1 MGAASMRRGCQL
13 RSVWGGMGV
22 GRRFVELFRAAM
34 DDADARPYPYQER
47 LAAEGLPELLRVP
60 TGAGKTAAAVLPWLW
75 RRLEHPDAEVRAG
88 EARWL
93 VFVLPLRS
101 LVEQT
106 AAVVREWIAKA
117 GLGGVVGV
125 HVFMGGEARDDDAW
139 RMQPSRTAIFVGTQ
153 DMLLSRLLMRGY
165 GESRAQWPVSFGLL
179 HSGVQFVFDETQLMG
194 PGLSTSAQLQGL
206 RAKLGTGAPSRSMW
220 MSATLAPQEVRT
232 PDHRQV
238 RGVVE
243 LGEEDRVGGL
253 AVRLNAVRQVERVE
267 VPELAAAY
275 PAGLAQVL
283 VARHVPGTRTIAVFN
298 TVERA
303 VAVQAALAKLVRRGS
318 PEVVLLHS
326 RFRPP
331 EREYLVD
338 GLKAPLSAAGQIVV
352 STQVLEAGVDLSSRV
367 LFTEAALFSSVV
379 QRAGRCNRAGEFP
392 EGANLLWAPP
402 PSGRGQYAPYEQEDV
417 ETAVGALTSLEG
429 TWVTST
435 MLQEMPVV
443 PKPVVHPVLRCRD
456 LLQLFDTMP
465 DLSGAD
471 IDVSPWIRDGQDT
484 TALVAWRSLAD
495 GKPGE
500 REAFP
505 AREEL
510 CAAPVQ
516 DLKTILKDSLGPLWV
531 LDAAEGAWR
540 RAQFADIRPG
550 SLLLTSTASGWY
562 DSKLGWGLRHRGP
575 VTSLART
582 GEVPDGMNKD
592 DASCADRWVDLIE
605 HLEDVEKEVGL
616 LAEDLAPLD
625 GLSGGHLEAAQLAAR
640 YHDLG
645 KAHSVFVNTIRRS
658 CPEGKHPPG
667 EGPWAKSRH
676 RMGRHERKYFRHEL
690 ISALALMH
698 PDGTLL
704 EGSQHPDL
712 IAYLA
717 AAHHGKVRMSVRS
730 MPGEA
735 EHVPPRV
742 LGVEP
747 ADEVGPV
754 ELPGGQVLP
763 RIVVDPSV
771 LFLGGGPEGAPSWT
785 QRTSQLLSSL
795 GPFRLALLEA
805 LVRVADWRASQA
817 YRTPQSAQ
825 DQAISSDEQPSVAP
839 LPIPAQAG
847 AFEQEVLW

>member
-1 MGAASMRRGCQL
+1 MGRT
-13 RSVWGGMGV
+13 
-22 GRRFVELFRAAM
+22 FVELFRAALN
-34 DDADARPYPYQER
+34 DADARPYPYQER

-60 TGAGKTAAAVLPWLW
+60 TGAGKTAAGVLPWLW
-75 RRLEHPDAEVRAG
+75 RRLEHPEAAVRAG

-106 AAVVREWIAKA
+106 AAVVREWTANA
-117 GLGGVVGV
+117 GVAETVGV
-125 HVFMGGEARDDDAW
+125 HVFMGGEDRDDDAW
-139 RMQPSRTAIFVGTQ
+139 RMDPSRTAVFIGTQ

-194 PGLSTSAQLQGL
+194 PGLPTSAQLQGL
-206 RAKLGTGAPSRSMW
+206 REKMHTGAPSRSMW
-220 MSATLAPQEVRT
+220 MSATLAPQEVCT
-232 PDHRQV
+232 PDHREV

-243 LGEEDRVGGL
+243 LGADDRVGGL
-253 AVRLNAVRQVERVE
+253 AVRLNAVRRVERVQ
-267 VPELAAAY
+267 VPESAAAY
-275 PAGLAQVL
+275 PRGVAEVL

-303 VAVQAALAKLVRRGS
+303 LAVQAALAKLARRGG
-318 PEVVLLHS
+318 PEVLLLHS
-326 RFRPP
+326 RFRPL
-331 EREYLVD
+331 ERERLMD
-338 GLKAPLSAAGQIVV
+338 ELKAPLPAAGQIVV

-392 EGANLLWAPP
+392 EGADLLWAPP

-417 ETAVGALTSLEG
+417 ETAVEALTSLEG

-443 PKPVVHPVLRCRD
+443 SKPVVHPVLRRRD

-484 TALVAWRSLAD
+484 TALVAWRDWAN
-495 GKPGE
+495 GRPGE

-510 CAAPVQ
+510 CAAPVG
-516 DLKTILKDSLGPLWV
+516 DLKTIVRDSLGPLWV
-531 LDAAEGAWR
+531 LDAAEGVWR

-550 SLLLTSTASGWY
+550 AVLLTSTASGWY
-562 DSKLGWGLRHRGP
+562 DSRLGWGLKHRGP
-575 VTSLART
+575 VTSRVRT
-582 GEVPDGMNKD
+582 GNIPDGMGKD

-605 HLEDVEKEVGL
+605 HLEDVEREVGL
-616 LAEDLAPLD
+616 VAESLAPLD
-625 GLSGGHLEAAQLAAR
+625 GLSAGHLEAARLAGR

-645 KAHSVFVNTIRRS
+645 KAHSVFVNTVRRS
-658 CPEGKHPPG
+658 CPEGEQPPG

-690 ISALALMH
+690 ISALALLH
-698 PDGTLL
+698 PDNTLL
-704 EGSQHPDL
+704 DGSEHSDL

-717 AAHHGKVRMSVRS
+717 AAHHGKVRVSVRS

-735 EHVPPRV
+735 ERVPPRV

-747 ADEVGPV
+747 AEEVGPV

-763 RIVVDPSV
+763 RIAVDPSV
-771 LFLGGGPEGAPSWT
+771 LFLGGGPQGAPSWT
-785 QRTSQLLSSL
+785 QRTSQLLSQL
-795 GPFRLALLEA
+795 GLFRLALLEA

-817 YRTPQSAQ
+817 YRTPQIAQ
-825 DQAISSDEQPSVAP
+825 DQAIAQDEQPSAAP
-839 LPIPAQAG
+839 LAIPSPAG

>member
-1 MGAASMRRGCQL
+1 MN
-13 RSVWGGMGV
+13 
-22 GRRFVELFRAAM
+22 
-34 DDADARPYPYQER
+34 DADARPYPYQER

-60 TGAGKTAAAVLPWLW
+60 TGAGKTAAGVLPWLW
-75 RRLEHPDAEVRAG
+75 RRLEHPDAGVRAS

-117 GLGGVVGV
+117 GLARAVGV
-125 HVFMGGEARDDDAW
+125 HVFMGGEDRDDDAW
-139 RMQPSRTAIFVGTQ
+139 RMDPSQTAVLVGTQ

-194 PGLSTSAQLQGL
+194 PGLPTSAQLQGL
-206 RAKLGTGAPSRSMW
+206 REELGTGAPSRSTW
-220 MSATLAPQEVRT
+220 MSATLAPHEVCT
-232 PDHRQV
+232 PDHREV

-243 LGEEDRVGGL
+243 LGEKDRVGGL
-253 AVRLNAVRQVERVE
+253 AVRLNAVRRVERVE
-267 VPELAAAY
+267 VPESAVAY
-275 PAGLAQVL
+275 PARVAQVL
-283 VARHVPGTRTIAVFN
+283 VARHVAGTRTIAVFN

-303 VAVQAALAKLVRRGS
+303 VAVQAALAKLARRGG
-318 PEVVLLHS
+318 PEVVLVHS

-331 EREYLVD
+331 ERERLMD
-338 GLKAPLSAAGQIVV
+338 ELKAPLSEAGQIVV

-402 PSGRGQYAPYEQEDV
+402 PSARGQYAPYEQEDV
-417 ETAVGALTSLEG
+417 ETAVEALTSLEG

-443 PKPVVHPVLRCRD
+443 PKPVVHPVLRRRD

-471 IDVSPWIRDGQDT
+471 IDVSQWIRDGQDT
-484 TALVAWRSLAD
+484 TAQVAWRGLPD
-495 GKPGE
+495 GRPGE

-505 AREEL
+505 ARDEL
-510 CAAPVQ
+510 CAAPVR
-516 DLKTILKDSLGPLWV
+516 DLKTIVKDSLGPLWV
-531 LDAAEGAWR
+531 LDAAEGTWR

-550 SLLLTSTASGWY
+550 TVLLTSTASGWY
-562 DSKLGWGLRHRGP
+562 DSKLGWGLKHRGP
-575 VTSLART
+575 VTSRART
-582 GEVPDGMNKD
+582 GTVPDGMGKD
-592 DASCADRWVDLIE
+592 DTSCADRWVDLIE
-605 HLEDVEKEVGL
+605 HLEDVEREVDS
-616 LAEDLAPLD
+616 LAESLAPMD
-625 GLSGGHLEAAQLAAR
+625 GLSAGHLESARLAGR

-645 KAHSVFVNTIRRS
+645 KAHSVFANTVRRS
-658 CPEGKHPPG
+658 CPEGEQPPG

-690 ISALALMH
+690 ISTLALLH
-698 PDGTLL
+698 PDSTLL
-704 EGSQHPDL
+704 DGSEHSDL

-717 AAHHGKVRMSVRS
+717 AAHHGKVRVSVRS

-735 EHVPPRV
+735 ERVPPRV

-747 ADEVGPV
+747 AEEVGPV
-754 ELPGGQVLP
+754 ELPAGQVLP
-763 RIVVDPSV
+763 RIVIDPSV
-771 LFLGGGPEGAPSWT
+771 LFLGSGPEGAPSWT
-785 QRTSQLLSSL
+785 QRTSQLLAEL
-795 GPFRLALLEA
+795 GPFRLAMLEA

-817 YRTPQSAQ
+817 YRTAQNAQ
-825 DQAISSDEQPSVAP
+825 DQGVSSAEEASAAP
-839 LPIPAQAG
+839 LLIPAQAG
-847 AFEQEVLW
+847 VFEQEVLW

>member
-1 MGAASMRRGCQL
+1 MGRT
-13 RSVWGGMGV
+13 
-22 GRRFVELFRAAM
+22 FVELFRDAM
-34 DDADARPYPYQER
+34 NDGDARPYPYQER

-60 TGAGKTAAAVLPWLW
+60 TGAGKTAAGVLPWLW
-75 RRLEHPDAEVRAG
+75 RRLEHPDVDVRAG

-106 AAVVREWIAKA
+106 ASVVREWVARA
-117 GLGGVVGV
+117 GLAGVVGV
-125 HVFMGGEARDDDAW
+125 HVFMGGEDRDDDAW
-139 RMQPSRTAIFVGTQ
+139 RMDPSRTAVFVGTQ

-194 PGLSTSAQLQGL
+194 PGLPTSAQLQGL
-206 RAKLGTGAPSRSMW
+206 REKLGTGAPSQSMW
-220 MSATLAPQEVRT
+220 MSATLAPQEVCT
-232 PDHRQV
+232 PDHREV

-243 LGEEDRVGGL
+243 LGEDDRVGGL
-253 AVRLNAVRQVERVE
+253 AVRLNAVRRVERVE
-267 VPELAAAY
+267 VPASTAAY
-275 PAGLAQVL
+275 SAGVAQVL

-303 VAVQAALAKLVRRGS
+303 VAVQAALAKLVGQGG

-331 EREYLVD
+331 ERERLMRE
-338 GLKAPLSAAGQIVV
+338 LNTPLSATGQIVV

-392 EGANLLWAPP
+392 EGANLLWAPS
-402 PSGRGQYAPYEQEDV
+402 PSGQGQYAPYEEEDV
-417 ETAVGALTSLEG
+417 AAAAEALTSLED

-443 PKPVVHPVLRCRD
+443 PKPVVHPVLRRRD

-471 IDVSPWIRDGQDT
+471 IDVSQWVRDGQDT
-484 TALVAWRSLAD
+484 TALVAWRDLTD
-495 GKPGE
+495 GRPGE

-510 CAAPVQ
+510 CAAPVR
-516 DLKTILKDSLGPLWV
+516 DLKAIVKDSLTALWV
-531 LDAAEGAWR
+531 LDAADGAWR
-540 RAQFADIRPG
+540 RAQFVDIRPG
-550 SLLLTSTASGWY
+550 AVLLTSTASGWY
-562 DSKLGWGLRHRGP
+562 DSKLGWGLKYRGP

-582 GEVPDGMNKD
+582 GKVPDGMGKD

-605 HLEDVEKEVGL
+605 HLEDVEREVGL
-616 LAEDLAPLD
+616 LAEGLAPLD
-625 GLSGGHLEAAQLAAR
+625 GLSSGHLEAAGLAGR

-645 KAHSVFVNTIRRS
+645 KAHFVFANTVRRS
-658 CPEGKHPPG
+658 CPDGEQPPG

-690 ISALALMH
+690 ISALALLH
-698 PDGTLL
+698 PDSTLL
-704 EGSQHPDL
+704 DGSEDPDL

-717 AAHHGKVRMSVRS
+717 AAHHGKVRVSVRS

-735 EHVPPRV
+735 ERVPPRV

-747 ADEVGPV
+747 AEEVGPV
-754 ELPGGQVLP
+754 DLPGGQVLP

-771 LFLGGGPEGAPSWT
+771 LFLGGAREGVPSWT
-785 QRTSQLLSSL
+785 QRTAQLLSGL

-817 YRTPQSAQ
+817 YRTPRAVQSQ
-825 DQAISSDEQPSVAP
+825 TVSPEEQPSAA
-839 LPIPAQAG
+839 LLAIPRPAG
-847 AFEQEVLW
+847 GFEQEVLW

>member
-1 MGAASMRRGCQL
+1 MRRT
-13 RSVWGGMGV
+13 
-22 GRRFVELFRAAM
+22 FVELFRAAM
-34 DDADARPYPYQER
+34 NDVDARPYPYQER

-60 TGAGKTAAAVLPWLW
+60 TGAGKTAAGVLPWLW
-75 RRLEHPDAEVRAG
+75 RRLEHPDTAVRAG

-106 AAVVREWIAKA
+106 AAVVREWTANA
-117 GLGGVVGV
+117 GLAGAVGV
-125 HVFMGGEARDDDAW
+125 HVFMGGEGRDDDAW
-139 RMQPSRTAIFVGTQ
+139 RMDPSRTAVFVGTQ

-179 HSGVQFVFDETQLMG
+179 HNGVQFVFDETQLMG
-194 PGLSTSAQLQGL
+194 PGLPTSAQLQGL
-206 RAKLGTGAPSRSMW
+206 REKLGTGAPSRSMW
-220 MSATLAPQEVRT
+220 MSATLAPQEVCT
-232 PDHRQV
+232 PDHREV

-243 LGEEDRVGGL
+243 LGEDDRVGSL

-275 PAGLAQVL
+275 PAGVAQVL

-303 VAVQAALAKLVRRGS
+303 VAVQAALAKLVRRGG

-331 EREYLVD
+331 EREGLMD
-338 GLKAPLSAAGQIVV
+338 ELKAPLSAAGQIVI

-392 EGANLLWAPP
+392 EGANLLWATP

-417 ETAVGALTSLEG
+417 ETAVEALTSLEG

-435 MLQEMPVV
+435 RLQEMPVV
-443 PKPVVHPVLRCRD
+443 SKPVVHPVLRRRD

-471 IDVSPWIRDGQDT
+471 IDVSQWIRDGQDT
-484 TALVAWRSLAD
+484 TALVAWRDLAD
-495 GKPGE
+495 GRPGE
-500 REAFP
+500 RETFP

-510 CAAPVQ
+510 CPAPIR
-516 DLKTILKDSLGPLWV
+516 DLKTIVKDSLGPLWV
-531 LDAAEGAWR
+531 LDAAEGTWR
-540 RAQFADIRPG
+540 RAQFTDIQPG
-550 SLLLTSTASGWY
+550 AVLLTSTASGWY
-562 DSKLGWGLRHRGP
+562 DSKLGWGLKHRGP
-575 VTSLART
+575 VTSRVRT
-582 GEVPDGMNKD
+582 GRVPDGMSKD
-592 DASCADRWVDLIE
+592 DASCVDRWVDLIE
-605 HLEDVEKEVGL
+605 HLEDVEREVGL
-616 LAEDLAPLD
+616 LAGSLAPLD
-625 GLSGGHLEAAQLAAR
+625 GLSAGHLEAARLAGR

-645 KAHSVFVNTIRRS
+645 KAHSVFANTIRRS
-658 CPEGKHPPG
+658 CPEGEQPPG

-676 RMGRHERKYFRHEL
+676 QMGRHERKYFRHEL
-690 ISALALMH
+690 ISALTLLH
-698 PDGTLL
+698 PDSTLL
-704 EGSQHPDL
+704 AGNEYSDL

-717 AAHHGKVRMSVRS
+717 AAHHGKVRVSVRS

-735 EHVPPRV
+735 ERVPPRV

-747 ADEVGPV
+747 AEEVGPV
-754 ELPGGQVLP
+754 ELPGGKVLP

-771 LFLGGGPEGAPSWT
+771 LFLGGGPQEAPSWT
-785 QRTSQLLSSL
+785 QRTSQLLSQL

-817 YRTPQSAQ
+817 YRTPQIAQ
-825 DQAISSDEQPSVAP
+825 DQAIAPDEQPSAAP
-839 LPIPAQAG
+839 LPIPAPAG

>member
-1 MGAASMRRGCQL
+1 MGRT
-13 RSVWGGMGV
+13 
-22 GRRFVELFRAAM
+22 FVELFRAAM
-34 DDADARPYPYQER
+34 NDADARPYPYQER

-60 TGAGKTAAAVLPWLW
+60 TGAGKTAAGVLPWLW

-106 AAVVREWIAKA
+106 AAVVREWIAGA
-117 GLGGVVGV
+117 GLAGVVGV
-125 HVFMGGEARDDDAW
+125 HVFMGGEDRDDDAW
-139 RMQPSRTAIFVGTQ
+139 RMEPSRTAVFIGTQ

-194 PGLSTSAQLQGL
+194 PGLPTSAQLQGL
-206 RAKLGTGAPSRSMW
+206 REQLGTGAPSRSMW
-220 MSATLAPQEVRT
+220 MSATLAPHEVCT
-232 PDHRQV
+232 LDHREV

-253 AVRLNAVRQVERVE
+253 AVRLNAVRRVERVE
-267 VPELAAAY
+267 VPESAVGY
-275 PAGLAQVL
+275 PAGIAQVL

-303 VAVQAALAKLVRRGS
+303 VAVQAALTKLVRRGG

-331 EREYLVD
+331 ERESLMND
-338 GLKAPLSAAGQIVV
+338 LKTPLSAAGQIVV
-352 STQVLEAGVDLSSRV
+352 CTQVLEAGVDLSSRV

-402 PSGRGQYAPYEQEDV
+402 PSGRGQYAPYEQEDG
-417 ETAVGALTSLEG
+417 ETAVEALTSLDG
-429 TWVTST
+429 AWVTST
-435 MLQEMPVV
+435 RLQEMPVV
-443 PKPVVHPVLRCRD
+443 PKPVVHPLLRRRD

-471 IDVSPWIRDGQDT
+471 IDVSQWIRDGQDT
-484 TALVAWRSLAD
+484 TALVAWRGLTD
-495 GKPGE
+495 GRPGE

-510 CAAPVQ
+510 CAAPVR
-516 DLKTILKDSLGPLWV
+516 DLKAIVKDSLGPLWV

-540 RAQFADIRPG
+540 RVQFADIRPG
-550 SLLLTSTASGWY
+550 TVLLTSTASGWY
-562 DSKLGWGLRHRGP
+562 DSKLGWGLKHRGP
-575 VTSLART
+575 VTSRART
-582 GEVPDGMNKD
+582 GKVPDGMSKD

-605 HLEDVEKEVGL
+605 HLEDVEREVGL
-616 LAEDLAPLD
+616 LAEGLAPLD
-625 GLSGGHLEAAQLAAR
+625 GLSVGHLEAARLAGR

-645 KAHSVFVNTIRRS
+645 KAHSVFANTVRRS
-658 CPEGKHPPG
+658 WPAGEQPPG
-667 EGPWAKSRH
+667 DGPWAKSRH
-676 RMGRHERKYFRHEL
+676 PMGRHERKYFRHEL
-690 ISALALMH
+690 ISALALLH
-698 PDGTLL
+698 PDSTLL
-704 EGSQHPDL
+704 EGSDHSDL

-735 EHVPPRV
+735 ERVPPRV

-754 ELPGGQVLP
+754 ELPGGKVLP
-763 RIVVDPSV
+763 RIAVDPSV

-785 QRTSQLLSSL
+785 QRTSQLLVTL

-817 YRTPQSAQ
+817 YRTPPSAQ

-839 LPIPAQAG
+839 LPIPAPAG